1 MQIKTNHIEP
11 RMEQAYFNMAWHNL
25 DKSGTPFVIVLIVVH
40 RPEIMEIG
48 VFKYGMW
55 LFHVTVWP
63 TCQIPLHCLWG
74 IYCGFWIVAVQW
86 DDIDRF

>member
-1 MQIKTNHIEP
+1 
-11 RMEQAYFNMAWHNL
+11 MEQAYFDMAWHNFG
-25 DKSGTPFVIVLIVVH
+25 KSGRPFVIVLIVVH
-40 RPEIMEIG
+40 RLEIMEIG